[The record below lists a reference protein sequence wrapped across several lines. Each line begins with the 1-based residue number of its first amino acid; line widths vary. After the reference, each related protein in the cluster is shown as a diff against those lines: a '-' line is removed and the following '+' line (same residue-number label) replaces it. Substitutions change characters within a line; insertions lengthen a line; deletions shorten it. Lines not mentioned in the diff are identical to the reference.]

1 MSGSSLTLSLETIQN
16 WLDDHYN
23 SAMSTYVY
31 DDHVRLTNGSAAHY
45 VDIYIADGQSLALE
59 GERYGETIA
68 KSCDAAKDA
77 LLDTLS
83 KTI

>member
-1 MSGSSLTLSLETIQN
+1 MSEKESTLSLETIAE

-23 SAMSTYVY
+23 DALSTYVWENK
-31 DDHVRLTNGSAAHY
+31 VRLTNGSAAHF

-68 KSCDAAKDA
+68 KSCDATEDS
-77 LLDTLS
+77 LIDTLS

>member
-1 MSGSSLTLSLETIQN
+1 MSSSSSTLTLETIQN
-16 WLDDHYN
+16 WLDENYN

-31 DDHVRLTNGSAAHY
+31 DDHVRLTNGSPAHY
-45 VDIYIADGQSLALE
+45 VDIYIADGQSLTLE
-59 GERYGETIA
+59 GERYGETIT
-68 KSCDAAKDA
+68 KSCNAAKDA